1 MHDVAIR
8 SRADG
13 IVELSPRA
21 AALPASDRILL
32 VTGLV
37 LVACGLFVS
46 GAMRAEAVAAI
57 VLSAIAGELVI
68 GVKNAIL
75 VLLRPRAEVHEV
87 ARFRARRR

>member
-8 SRADG
+8 SRSDG

-21 AALPASDRILL
+21 AALPPGERILV

-37 LVACGLFVS
+37 LVASGLFVS
-46 GAMRAEAVAAI
+46 GALRAEALAAI
-57 VLSAIAGELVI
+57 VLSALAGELAVA
-68 GVKNAIL
+68 VKSAVL